1 MELIITE
8 LNAVGSATATATVTE
23 TATIPTKIFIVPY
36 RNRVEHKFFF
46 SKYMTFLLED
56 ECDGDYEIYFSHQ
69 TDDRPFN
76 RGATKNIGF
85 LAMKNKYPDDYHNI
99 NFIFNDVD
107 TMPFNKIF
115 DYTTTA
121 GVVQHLYGFPFA
133 LGGIVIFKGG
143 DFEKIN
149 GYPNYWGWGMEDNI
163 LQQRCLKRGLVI
175 DREQFY
181 LLGDQHILQLFE
193 GIKRVVTK
201 DSHLTAIQDNGVD
214 GIQTLF
220 GVLYNISEKSS
231 NEDDNINEVVN
242 PHINVI
248 NIQSFQCLT
257 NPSAHRFE
265 SYDLRNDAPKKAHPT
280 RMNLM
285 TVKPQQSQQP
295 QTMYKRMSMSMNLT
309 N

>member
-1 MELIITE
+1 MELIIAE
-8 LNAVGSATATATVTE
+8 LDTRVPPTRV
-23 TATIPTKIFIVPY
+23 PTKIFIVPY

-85 LAMKNKYPDDYHNI
+85 LAMKNKYPYDYHNI

-115 DYTTTA
+115 DYTTA
-121 GVVQHLYGFPFA
+121 EGVVQHLYGFPFA

-163 LQQRCLKRGLVI
+163 LQQRCLKSGLVI
-175 DREQFY
+175 DRGQFY

-201 DSHLTAIQDNGVD
+201 DSHLTAMKDNGVD
-214 GIQTLF
+214 GIRTLF
-220 GVLYNISEKSS
+220 GVLYSISEKSS
-231 NEDDNINEVVN
+231 NEEDNVNVVVN

-248 NIQSFQCLT
+248 NIQSFQCLS
-257 NPSAHRFE
+257 NPSDHRFE
-265 SYDLRNDAPKKAHPT
+265 SYDLRNDAPQKAHPT

-285 TVKPQQSQQP
+285 TAKTPQVQQTQQT